1 MRRISPT
8 AFRIARRG
16 TSREINR
23 QIALNLVRSRQPIS
37 RADLARLMGVRR
49 GAVSR
54 LVEDLIR
61 TKQVFEGEPYET
73 QEGES
78 KRGRK
83 PRFLFIETRR
93 HCAFAVDISAARIL
107 LQVVDPLGEPLLGLQ
122 ELPAPASPDNVVCD
136 LANHIRGVLDAHP
149 EVGDC
154 LGVGVTVAG
163 LVDPERGRLRYA
175 PTLGWRELDI
185 REPLEAAIG
194 LPVVLENSV
203 KACVLAQVWAARGH
217 APVDGPVAFVNASD
231 GVGVGIAIDGQLLR
245 GAHNSAGEFG
255 HIALS
260 LDGPMCS
267 CGRKGCWEAYVSVRA
282 TVSRYDR
289 RDLSWPDSAR
299 HSNTTIPMIVAHARS
314 GEKHAL
320 DTLRETGYYL
330 GRGLATIMKAIEPRR
345 IYMSGEIT
353 EAWDLVLPSVQR
365 AMREQALIPELTDYE
380 IITVDL
386 GENPRLR
393 GAAALVTSPAFAAPV
408 VA

>member
-37 RADLARLMGVRR
+37 RADLARLMGIRR
-49 GAVSR
+49 GAISR

-61 TKQVFEGEPYET
+61 TKQIFEG
-73 QEGES
+73 QHFQNGEN

-83 PRFLFIETRR
+83 PRHLYIETRR
-93 HCAFAVDISAARIL
+93 HCALAVDISAAHTL
-107 LQVVDPLGEPLLGLQ
+107 LQVVDPLGEPLLGIE
-122 ELPAPASPDNVVCD
+122 ELPARPRPEGLVRE
-136 LANHIRGVLDAHP
+136 LARNIRRILAAHP
-149 EVGDC
+149 EVGHC
-154 LGVGVTVAG
+154 LGVGLTVAG
-163 LVDPERGRLRYA
+163 LVDPERGRLLYA
-175 PTLGWRELDI
+175 PTLDWRNVDL
-185 REPLEAAIG
+185 REPLEAAIK
-194 LPVVLENSV
+194 LPVVLQNDV

-217 APVDGPVAFVNASD
+217 APVDGPVAFVNVSD

-255 HIALS
+255 HVALS
-260 LDGPMCS
+260 MDGPICA
-267 CGRKGCWEAYVSVRA
+267 CGRKGCWEAYASVRA
-282 TVSRYDR
+282 TIARYLG
-289 RDLSWPDSAR
+289 RDLSWPGSAKPTR
-299 HSNTTIPMIVAHARS
+299 TTVASIINCARR
-314 GEKHAL
+314 GEARAIE
-320 DTLRETGYYL
+320 TLHETAYYI
-330 GRGLATIMKAIEPRR
+330 GRGLAMIVKAIEPRR
-345 IYMSGEIT
+345 MYLSGEIT

-365 AMREQALIPELTDYE
+365 AMREQALIPDLADCE
-380 IITVDL
+380 IIPVPL